1 MIASNAHA
9 EAQGFVGG
17 LRQVLFCL
25 LVGIAEVFVLL
36 LALLFATGLLA
47 W

>member
-1 MIASNAHA
+1 MAASNAIVTP
-9 EAQGFVGG
+9 QGFAGG
-17 LRQVLFCL
+17 LRQALLCL
-25 LVGIAEVFVLL
+25 TVGIAEVFVLL